1 MHIISFLSFPTE
13 TGELLHHIEVLI
25 SEEVVEAIEEL
36 SLVTDTTVLKETVEI
51 AKELHENIAAGS
63 QDISLEETSPLV
75 EKTQIQQAQ
84 LSEKL
89 NEALITLQTKI
100 LDAAQEITPVLPVE
114 KLEQISEAVVHL
126 QEGLKAASVSEIQ
139 TLEAGKKPFLLT

>member
-139 TLEAGKKPFLLT
+139 TLEAGKKPFLPT

>member
-13 TGELLHHIEVLI
+13 TAELLHHIEVLI